1 MLKETLLLDSTRPF
15 SDAPNMDIGC
25 PEHSSEGVPSSWY
38 ALRVSYSRELKVQ
51 DRLNE
56 LGVKTFVPMMWRR
69 CPVKPGMTTGNPG
82 MTKGKPGMT
91 TGNPGMTTGNPGMT
105 TVNPGMTKGKPT
117 TSSLPAPTGQS
128 TESLKRM
135 RKNPSRRLVPAVG
148 NLCFAYSTRAELEDF
163 IRGYGDTSPVHFYW
177 DRTANKPLTVP
188 EKAMNDFIAVSSTL
202 DEDLIY
208 ITEITSK
215 LREGQTVK
223 VKEGPFKGV
232 EGKVVRIRKSR
243 RILVELPGM
252 LAVATTY
259 IQPEYLEII

>member
-82 MTKGKPGMT
+82 MT

-105 TVNPGMTKGKPT
+105 TGKPGMTKGKPT

>member
-1 MLKETLLLDSTRPF
+1 MLDSTRPF

-69 CPVKPGMTTGNPG
+69 CPV
-82 MTKGKPGMT
+82 KPGMT

>member
-1 MLKETLLLDSTRPF
+1 MLLDSTRPF

-82 MTKGKPGMT
+82 MTKGKP
-91 TGNPGMTTGNPGMT
+91 
-105 TVNPGMTKGKPT
+105 T
-117 TSSLPAPTGQS
+117 TSSLPAPTG
-128 TESLKRM
+128 
-135 RKNPSRRLVPAVG
+135 NPSRRLVPAVG

-223 VKEGPFKGV
+223 VKEGPFKGI

>member
-1 MLKETLLLDSTRPF
+1 MLDSTRPF

-56 LGVKTFVPMMWRR
+56 SGVKTFVPMMWRR
-69 CPVKPGMTTGNPG
+69 CPVKPGMTTG
-82 MTKGKPGMT
+82 
-91 TGNPGMTTGNPGMT
+91 
-105 TVNPGMTKGKPT
+105 
-117 TSSLPAPTGQS
+117 
-128 TESLKRM
+128 
-135 RKNPSRRLVPAVG
+135 NPSRRLVPAVG

-223 VKEGPFKGV
+223 VKEGPFKGI

>member
-1 MLKETLLLDSTRPF
+1 MLDSTRPF

-25 PEHSSEGVPSSWY
+25 PELSSEGVPSSWY

-51 DRLNE
+51 DKLNE

-91 TGNPGMTTGNPGMT
+91 KGKLGMTTG
-105 TVNPGMTKGKPT
+105 NPGMTKGKPT
-117 TSSLPAPTGQS
+117 TSSLPAPTG
-128 TESLKRM
+128 
-135 RKNPSRRLVPAVG
+135 NPSRRLVPAVG

-223 VKEGPFKGV
+223 VKEGPFKGI

-243 RILVELPGM
+243 RILIELPGM

>member
-1 MLKETLLLDSTRPF
+1 MLDSTRPF

-38 ALRVSYSRELKVQ
+38 ALRVSYSRELKVR

-69 CPVKPGMTTGNPG
+69 CPVKPGMTIG
-82 MTKGKPGMT
+82 
-91 TGNPGMTTGNPGMT
+91 
-105 TVNPGMTKGKPT
+105 
-117 TSSLPAPTGQS
+117 
-128 TESLKRM
+128 
-135 RKNPSRRLVPAVG
+135 NPSRRLVPAVG
-148 NLCFAYSTRAELEDF
+148 NLCFAYSTKAELEDF
-163 IRGYGDTSPVHFYW
+163 IRGYGETSPVHFYW

>member
-15 SDAPNMDIGC
+15 SDAPNMNIGC
-25 PEHSSEGVPSSWY
+25 PELSSEGVPSSWY

-51 DRLNE
+51 DKLNE

-91 TGNPGMTTGNPGMT
+91 KGKLGMTTG
-105 TVNPGMTKGKPT
+105 NPGMTKGKPT
-117 TSSLPAPTGQS
+117 TSSLPAPTG
-128 TESLKRM
+128 
-135 RKNPSRRLVPAVG
+135 NPSRRLVPAVG

-223 VKEGPFKGV
+223 VKEGPFKGI

-243 RILVELPGM
+243 RILIELPGM

>member
-25 PEHSSEGVPSSWY
+25 PELSSEGVPLSWY

-51 DRLNE
+51 DKLRE
-56 LGVKTFVPMMWRR
+56 FGVRTFVPMMWRR

-82 MTKGKPGMT
+82 MT
-91 TGNPGMTTGNPGMT
+91 TG
-105 TVNPGMTKGKPT
+105 NPGMTKGKPT
-117 TSSLPAPTGQS
+117 TSSLPAPTG
-128 TESLKRM
+128 
-135 RKNPSRRLVPAVG
+135 NPSRRLVPAVG

-163 IRGYGDTSPVHFYW
+163 IRGYGETSPVHFYW
-177 DRTANKPLTVP
+177 DRTANSPLTVP

-202 DEDLIY
+202 DEELIY

-215 LREGQTVK
+215 LREGQSVK
-223 VKEGPFKGV
+223 VKEGPFKGI
-232 EGKVVRIRKSR
+232 EGKIVRIRKSR

-259 IQPEYLEII
+259 IAPENIEII

>member
-38 ALRVSYSRELKVQ
+38 ALRVSYSRELKVR

-56 LGVKTFVPMMWRR
+56 SGIRTFVPMMWRR
-69 CPVKPGMTTGNPG
+69 CPVKPGMTTG
-82 MTKGKPGMT
+82 
-91 TGNPGMTTGNPGMT
+91 
-105 TVNPGMTKGKPT
+105 
-117 TSSLPAPTGQS
+117 
-128 TESLKRM
+128 
-135 RKNPSRRLVPAVG
+135 NPSRRLVPAVG

>member
-1 MLKETLLLDSTRPF
+1 
-15 SDAPNMDIGC
+15 MDIGC

-51 DRLNE
+51 DKLNE

-69 CPVKPGMTTGNPG
+69 CPVKPGMTTG
-82 MTKGKPGMT
+82 
-91 TGNPGMTTGNPGMT
+91 
-105 TVNPGMTKGKPT
+105 
-117 TSSLPAPTGQS
+117 
-128 TESLKRM
+128 
-135 RKNPSRRLVPAVG
+135 NPSRRLVPAVG

-163 IRGYGDTSPVHFYW
+163 IRGYGETSPVHFYW

-188 EKAMNDFIAVSSTL
+188 EKAMNNFIAVSSTL

-223 VKEGPFKGV
+223 VKEGPFKGI

>member
-1 MLKETLLLDSTRPF
+1 MLKDTLLLDSTRPF

-38 ALRVSYSRELKVQ
+38 ALRVSYSRELKVR

-56 LGVKTFVPMMWRR
+56 LGIRTFVPMMWRR
-69 CPVKPGMTTGNPG
+69 CPVKPGMTTG
-82 MTKGKPGMT
+82 
-91 TGNPGMTTGNPGMT
+91 
-105 TVNPGMTKGKPT
+105 
-117 TSSLPAPTGQS
+117 
-128 TESLKRM
+128 
-135 RKNPSRRLVPAVG
+135 NPSRRLVPAVG

>member
-1 MLKETLLLDSTRPF
+1 MLDSTRPF

-38 ALRVSYSRELKVQ
+38 ALRVSYSRELKVR
-51 DRLNE
+51 DKLNE

-69 CPVKPGMTTGNPG
+69 CPVKPGMT
-82 MTKGKPGMT
+82 KGKQ
-91 TGNPGMTTGNPGMT
+91 
-105 TVNPGMTKGKPT
+105 T

-163 IRGYGDTSPVHFYW
+163 IRGYGETSPVHFYW
-177 DRTANKPLTVP
+177 DRTANKPLTVS

-202 DEDLIY
+202 DEGLIY

>member
-1 MLKETLLLDSTRPF
+1 MLDSTRPF

-82 MTKGKPGMT
+82 MTT
-91 TGNPGMTTGNPGMT
+91 
-105 TVNPGMTKGKPT
+105 GKPT
-117 TSSLPAPTGQS
+117 TPSLPAPTG
-128 TESLKRM
+128 
-135 RKNPSRRLVPAVG
+135 NPSRRLVPAVG

>member
-38 ALRVSYSRELKVQ
+38 ALRVSYSRELKVR

-56 LGVKTFVPMMWRR
+56 SGIRTFVPMMWRR
-69 CPVKPGMTTGNPG
+69 CPVKPGMT
-82 MTKGKPGMT
+82 KGKQ
-91 TGNPGMTTGNPGMT
+91 
-105 TVNPGMTKGKPT
+105 T

-148 NLCFAYSTRAELEDF
+148 NLCFAYSTKAELEDF
-163 IRGYGDTSPVHFYW
+163 IRGYGETSPVHFYW

-223 VKEGPFKGV
+223 VKEGPFKGI

>member
-1 MLKETLLLDSTRPF
+1 MLDSTRPF

-25 PEHSSEGVPSSWY
+25 PEHSSEGVPLSWY

-56 LGVKTFVPMMWRR
+56 SGIRTFVPMMWRR
-69 CPVKPGMTTGNPG
+69 CPVKPGMTTG
-82 MTKGKPGMT
+82 
-91 TGNPGMTTGNPGMT
+91 
-105 TVNPGMTKGKPT
+105 
-117 TSSLPAPTGQS
+117 
-128 TESLKRM
+128 
-135 RKNPSRRLVPAVG
+135 NPSRRLVPAVG

-163 IRGYGDTSPVHFYW
+163 IRGYGETSPVHFYW

-232 EGKVVRIRKSR
+232 EGKVARIRKSR

>member
-38 ALRVSYSRELKVQ
+38 ALRVSYSRELKVR

-56 LGVKTFVPMMWRR
+56 SGIRTFVPMIWRR

-82 MTKGKPGMT
+82 MTKGKP
-91 TGNPGMTTGNPGMT
+91 
-105 TVNPGMTKGKPT
+105 T
-117 TSSLPAPTGQS
+117 TSSLPAPTG
-128 TESLKRM
+128 
-135 RKNPSRRLVPAVG
+135 NPSRRLVPAVG

-208 ITEITSK
+208 IIAFK
-215 LREGQTVK
+215 LVFRDRG
-223 VKEGPFKGV
+223 
-232 EGKVVRIRKSR
+232 IR
-243 RILVELPGM
+243 
-252 LAVATTY
+252 
-259 IQPEYLEII
+259 

>member
-1 MLKETLLLDSTRPF
+1 MLDSTRPF

-56 LGVKTFVPMMWRR
+56 SGIRTFVPMMWRR

-91 TGNPGMTTGNPGMT
+91 KGKLGMTTG
-105 TVNPGMTKGKPT
+105 NPGMTKGKPT
-117 TSSLPAPTGQS
+117 TSSLPAPTG
-128 TESLKRM
+128 
-135 RKNPSRRLVPAVG
+135 NPSRRLVPAVG

-223 VKEGPFKGV
+223 VKEGPFKGI

-243 RILVELPGM
+243 RILIELPGM

>member
-1 MLKETLLLDSTRPF
+1 MLDSTRPF

-38 ALRVSYSRELKVQ
+38 ALRVSYSRELKVR

-69 CPVKPGMTTGNPG
+69 CPVKPGMTTG
-82 MTKGKPGMT
+82 
-91 TGNPGMTTGNPGMT
+91 
-105 TVNPGMTKGKPT
+105 
-117 TSSLPAPTGQS
+117 
-128 TESLKRM
+128 
-135 RKNPSRRLVPAVG
+135 NPSRRLVPAVG

-223 VKEGPFKGV
+223 VNEGPFKGI